1 MTKKLKLLYLSQC
14 FPLPLDG
21 GGRIKTFN
29 SIATL
34 SKKFKVFATFV
45 SERNAQPEDLLKLKK
60 PGVQSKIFK
69 TSLVSESIKDDYL
82 KLAWNYLQLRP
93 HFVYQYR
100 YKPSFAWIK
109 DKIQTWQPDIIH
121 VDHINSAQFLP
132 SRSWL
137 KQNCQKMP
145 KLILENHNL
154 NHVLFATRFKE
165 SKKPIR
171 KLYLFLEGSLNWL
184 YGEINYPRFDHIFAI
199 SDVET
204 KYLREKGWPVS
215 TQPLVYPLKKAPN
228 KKDKKYDLLF
238 IGYLDWPPNEVAVR
252 WFIEKILPLIKQ
264 KLPTIKFHVVG
275 NENVKLADLKK
286 NSSVIF
292 HGHQKSLNKFLGQS
306 KVFVLPFQTGAGV
319 RIKSLTALQ
328 NGLPLV
334 STKMGIDG
342 LHLKNGQEYLEAE
355 TAEEFAKQTIK
366 LLKNEKLREKMSKK
380 QKQYFAKNHGMKA
393 NLTYLNKYQEV
404 INKINL
410 QVR

>member
-1 MTKKLKLLYLSQC
+1 MSKRLKLLYLSQC

-34 SKKFKVFATFV
+34 SKKFEVFTTFV
-45 SERNAQPEDLLKLKK
+45 SERNARPEDLLRLKK
-60 PGVQSKIFK
+60 LGIKSKVFK

-82 KLAWNYLQLRP
+82 KLAWNYLQFRP

-100 YKPSFAWIK
+100 YKPSFSWIK
-109 DKIQTWQPDIIH
+109 NKIKTWQPDIIH

-132 SRSWL
+132 SKKWL
-137 KQNCQKMP
+137 TENCHKMP

-165 SKKPIR
+165 SKKLIR

-184 YGEINYPRFDHIFAI
+184 YGEINYRRFDHIFAI

-204 KYLREKGWPVS
+204 SYLSQKGWPTS
-215 TQPLVYPLKKAPN
+215 TQPLVYPLKKAISKN
-228 KKDKKYDLLF
+228 IKMYDLLF
-238 IGYLDWPPNEVAVR
+238 IGYLDWPPNEVAIR
-252 WFIEKILPLIKQ
+252 WFVEKILPLINKR
-264 KLPTIKFHVVG
+264 LPEIKFHIVG
-275 NENVKLADLKK
+275 NENFKLADLKK
-286 NSSVIF
+286 NPNVIF
-292 HGHQKSLNKFLGQS
+292 HGHQKSLDRFLSQS

-328 NGLPLV
+328 NGLPIV

-342 LHLKNGQEYLEAE
+342 LHLQNGQEYLEAE

-366 LLKNEKLREKMSKK
+366 LLKNEQLRKKISKN
-380 QKQYFAKNHGMKA
+380 QQTYFLKNHSSKA
-393 NLTYLNKYQEV
+393 NSKYLAKYQKIIDQ
-404 INKINL
+404 IN
-410 QVR
+410 